1 MEVVSGKTFLQKQYP
16 YPTTQDS
23 NDYYTAQPVFQRV
36 FEAKFKAKEV
46 AQEIP
51 QAVEGGV
58 LVKGYLLLSPIML
71 SKGPTVPINYPGDG
85 KKITNVFCRVSV
97 CSEEYPVVS
106 SVSFVDAS
114 FLGTNGATLTS
125 EQGTELEASFIEING
140 TNKEFEPSLVF
151 SRGKFTPLVT
161 ACALDAETSLC
172 QPIPVLTLNNFKV
185 ATINKTTANPTVTQ
199 ATENNSDT
207 LTLDGQSVDL
217 TANTYKIYV
226 AGALKIQVLVPNAD
240 VTVCVK
246 AELGMEFSA

>member
-106 SVSFVDAS
+106 SVSFVDSS
-114 FLGTNGATLTS
+114 FFGTVILA
-125 EQGTELEASFIEING
+125 QDKIAELEASFIDSEAS
-140 TNKEFEPSLVF
+140 TKTFEPSLVF
-151 SRGKFTPLVT
+151 SRGNILTLKT
-161 ACALDAETSLC
+161 ACNLDGETSLC
-172 QPIPVLTLNNFKV
+172 QPIPVLTLNNFTVISFTKDTSGILNLSSSKNNDEMDLV
-185 ATINKTTANPTVTQ
+185 GQNINLTT
-199 ATENNSDT
+199 
-207 LTLDGQSVDL
+207 G
-217 TANTYKIYV
+217 TYKVYV
-226 AGALKIQVLVPNAD
+226 AGALKIQVLVPKGD